1 MPGGALRVGVPL
13 VSFIVVG
20 FTVGDVVGVPV
31 WAVAA
36 TADAILIVV
45 LRRAPW
51 RTVPFAAAALAG
63 SLGVLA
69 AAAAPD
75 LGLQHLFAH
84 KGALAVVGVLAVSVV
99 AANALNNLPA
109 FLIAMPALGAQPGP
123 LLWAVLLGVNVGP
136 VFVVSGS
143 LAGLLWL
150 STMRRLDV
158 DVGARLYTRI
168 GLRVGTPALLAAAGA
183 LLLTNALVG

>member
-51 RTVPFAAAALAG
+51 RTVPFGAAALAG
-63 SLGVLA
+63 SQVAIAPVRLGLGVLA

-84 KGALAVVGVLAVSVV
+84 KGALAVVGSSRSRSSR
-99 AANALNNLPA
+99 PMRSTI
-109 FLIAMPALGAQPGP
+109 FP
-123 LLWAVLLGVNVGP
+123 L
-136 VFVVSGS
+136 F
-143 LAGLLWL
+143 
-150 STMRRLDV
+150 
-158 DVGARLYTRI
+158 
-168 GLRVGTPALLAAAGA
+168 
-183 LLLTNALVG
+183 